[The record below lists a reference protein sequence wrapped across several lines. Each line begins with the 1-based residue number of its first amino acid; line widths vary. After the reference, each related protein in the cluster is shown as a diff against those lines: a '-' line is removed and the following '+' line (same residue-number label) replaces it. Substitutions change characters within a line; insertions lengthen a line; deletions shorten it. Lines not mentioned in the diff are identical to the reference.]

1 MTAVLCVENRF
12 RIRSSSTSRVRT
24 GTGEPRVG
32 QRHTSPHLMARAGSV
47 QVVLGENGPGL
58 QADVRHGTPRLPA
71 AVDRAQDDTDTCS
84 QSPQRRRG
92 IADRATRGEHVLDQ
106 GDLSALDVGALS
118 QGAGAMRLGLL
129 ADEHGGYAGQRA
141 EDRHDRYAAQLQAAE
156 QLRPLGHQGNHLLSH
171 RTKKDGVGLEAVL
184 VEVLGGDLA
193 RAEGELSG
201 QSGCRVDP
209 QSRRPHS
216 NPRATS
222 SAVRDLIIDLR
233 LQLARDGLDAGPVTI
248 AWHLSEQG
256 HRAPSTST
264 IRRILHAAA
273 LVVPEPRK
281 RPRSSYHR
289 FQASQPN
296 ECWQSDFTHWHL
308 ADGTDIEIL
317 NWLDDHSRYLI
328 RCTAHPRV
336 TGDIVVTEFL
346 TACHEHGQPASTLTD
361 NGRVYT
367 ARFGGGKNAYEY
379 LLAILG
385 ITQRNGHPGHPQT
398 QGKIER
404 FHQTQKQWLA
414 QQPATHT
421 IAQLQHQLDRYRGIY
436 NEQRPHRALERTTPA
451 KAYTALPK
459 ATPAR
464 SDTAIGHHR
473 LRYDHVDLWG
483 KVSFRRAGRMHHLGV
498 GYPHRGTRILAIADD
513 TTVTVIHLE
522 TSEILSTHT
531 IEPDKAYWRNTQRAP
546 GRWPGAL

>member
-1 MTAVLCVENRF
+1 MSKARLIITAVILEHRPQAEVA
-12 RIRSSSTSRVRT
+12 RT
-24 GTGEPRVG
+24 YNVSKGWVSKLIARWRLEGDAAFQPR
-32 QRHTSPHLMARAGSV
+32 
-47 QVVLGENGPGL
+47 
-58 QADVRHGTPRLPA
+58 
-71 AVDRAQDDTDTCS
+71 
-84 QSPQRRRG
+84 
-92 IADRATRGEHVLDQ
+92 
-106 GDLSALDVGALS
+106 
-118 QGAGAMRLGLL
+118 
-129 ADEHGGYAGQRA
+129 
-141 EDRHDRYAAQLQAAE
+141 
-156 QLRPLGHQGNHLLSH
+156 
-171 RTKKDGVGLEAVL
+171 
-184 VEVLGGDLA
+184 
-193 RAEGELSG
+193 
-201 QSGCRVDP
+201 
-209 QSRRPHS
+209 SRRPKTS
-216 NPRATS
+216 PNAIPAATIE
-222 SAVRDLIIDLR
+222 LIVNLR
-233 LQLARDGLDAGPVTI
+233 TNLQNQGLDHGPATI
-248 AWHLSEQG
+248 AWHLKHHHNITISPATISRHLSRQG
-256 HRAPSTST
+256 MVSPAPK
-264 IRRILHAAA
+264 
-273 LVVPEPRK
+273 K
-281 RPRSSYHR
+281 RPKSTYIR
-289 FQASQPN
+289 FQADLPN